1 MQMGLSGCPQP
12 GLHESLEER
21 SACSKA
27 RRTEWSHGSVFRFH
41 LGLKGVLLWGC
52 LSSEGLSQDWEAQV
66 TVSAQC
72 MSKFIQK
79 HPLEP
84 GQVTGK
90 TPLSLQ
96 SAGRYKPIRELSRLV
111 FYSKS
116 IFTPSSLSPNSQVPV
131 DSCSALREVLLVVT
145 QSQGAAWSL
154 WNTRSGAGATG
165 SSRCGLRE
173 PGRPWCAQTS
183 QAKECAGAD
192 RRDQTKRAKSSSE
205 TGGASATS
213 KAAGTGTSSRGRPKG
228 RSSPLPGSEGG
239 RLPVTTHR
247 LRGGPALWPHRCRRG
262 GQLFN
267 ARAVT

>member
-1 MQMGLSGCPQP
+1 MQVTWMQMGLSGCPQP

-111 FYSKS
+111 FCSKS

-154 WNTRSGAGATG
+154 WNTRSRAGATG

-183 QAKECAGAD
+183 QAKECAGAVTRQKEPSPRQRLEEPRLL
-192 RRDQTKRAKSSSE
+192 RRLQGQEHPA
-205 TGGASATS
+205 
-213 KAAGTGTSSRGRPKG
+213 
-228 RSSPLPGSEGG
+228 EGG
-239 RLPVTTHR
+239 QRDAVL
-247 LRGGPALWPHRCRRG
+247 RCRAQREAAYRSRRTG
-262 GQLFN
+262 
-267 ARAVT
+267 